1 MGGKRPASAKPA
13 PSVVYVEVTDE
24 QAGRRLDNFIL
35 AQIKGVP
42 KSHVYRIIRS
52 GEVRVNS
59 KRAKADSRLASGD
72 KVRLPP
78 LRQATRRKGEPDA
91 ELVKQVQ
98 AAVIYEDENIIA
110 LNKPRWLGSHGGV
123 NRPFGVIEVMQHL
136 HGSKEIYLAHRL
148 DLETTGVLLVARRL
162 EVLRQIG
169 KVWHE
174 ENCHKLYLALVRGR
188 WADKNKIIRSHI
200 SKSKTGGQFLMRSAG
215 GGDGSGGAGYGVRA
229 GSAGGGD
236 DSRGAGYGVRAG
248 SAGGGGGSGGA
259 GYGVRAG
266 SAGVS
271 SGKSAGGDG
280 SGSAGYGVRA
290 GSVNVVSSGNSA
302 GGDRSGGTN
311 DDGKLAITKFSLLKN
326 LKARAA
332 DVRGAGRVGA
342 KPARSRRGRG
352 PNAGADEFSLL
363 QVELLTGKTHQIR
376 IQCAGEGHPVVG
388 DSKYS
393 FMAGVRANKGEE
405 LALHCH
411 KIELPLADKK
421 YKIVAPPPDIFP
433 AVKVKA

>member
-1 MGGKRPASAKPA
+1 MSVGGKRPASAKPA
-13 PSVVYVEVTDE
+13 PSVIYVEVTDE

-59 KRAKADSRLASGD
+59 KRAKADTRLASGD

-188 WADKNKIIRSHI
+188 WTDKNKIIRSHI

-215 GGDGSGGAGYGVRA
+215 GG
-229 GSAGGGD
+229 
-236 DSRGAGYGVRAG
+236 
-248 SAGGGGGSGGA
+248 GGSGGA
-259 GYGVRAG
+259 G
-266 SAGVS
+266 
-271 SGKSAGGDG
+271 
-280 SGSAGYGVRA
+280 
-290 GSVNVVSSGNSA
+290 
-302 GGDRSGGTN
+302 GTD
-311 DDGKLAITKFSLLKN
+311 DDGKLAITKFSLVKN

-393 FMAGVRANKGEE
+393 FMAGVRANRGEE

-421 YKIVAPPPDIFP
+421 YKFVAPPPDIFP